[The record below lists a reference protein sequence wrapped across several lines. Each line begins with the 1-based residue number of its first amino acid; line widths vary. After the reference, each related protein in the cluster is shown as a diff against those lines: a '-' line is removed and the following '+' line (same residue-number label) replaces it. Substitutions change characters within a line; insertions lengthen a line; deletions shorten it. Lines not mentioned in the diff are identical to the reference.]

1 MTVKIEIEI
10 SDKDAEM
17 LKKYYDDNPE
27 HPFPLKEV
35 IEHVVHLRVGEML
48 GYKVMDFKK

>member
-10 SDKDAEM
+10 TDKDAEL
-17 LKKYYDDNPE
+17 LKQYYDDNPD
-27 HPFPLKEV
+27 HPFPLKEI

-48 GYKVMDFKK
+48 GYKVMKSNK